1 MFFLLPSIRM
11 SACVKMQTRKYAFRN
26 SPPYP
31 ANQCKSMKKRGNDGM
46 MYVSQPDKNGVYK
59 WAPVTKTLKN
69 KATKATSKEIQML
82 AKKYMVSP
90 SGSTKELAHRLV
102 ELRGASITNKKDKHI
117 IEQFLTHSTPSTKR
131 WGFVPA

>member
-1 MFFLLPSIRM
+1 
-11 SACVKMQTRKYAFRN
+11 
-26 SPPYP
+26 
-31 ANQCKSMKKRGNDGM
+31 MKKRGNDGM

-59 WAPVTKTLKN
+59 WTVSNAKSKATLKN
-69 KATKATSKEIQML
+69 KAAKATSKEIQML

-102 ELRGASITNKKDKHI
+102 ELRGASITNKKDKRI
-117 IEQFLTHSTPSTKR
+117 IEQFLKTSTPSTKR

>member
-1 MFFLLPSIRM
+1 
-11 SACVKMQTRKYAFRN
+11 MQTRKYAFRN
-26 SPPYP
+26 SPPYS

-59 WAPVTKTLKN
+59 WTVSNAKSKATLKN
-69 KATKATSKEIQML
+69 KATKATQAAKATSKDIQML
-82 AKKYMVSP
+82 AKKYLVSP
-90 SGSTKELAHRLV
+90 SGSNKELAHRLV
-102 ELRGASITNKKDKHI
+102 ELRGASVTNKKDKRI

>member
-1 MFFLLPSIRM
+1 
-11 SACVKMQTRKYAFRN
+11 MQTRKYAFRN

-31 ANQCKSMKKRGNDGM
+31 ANQCKSMKKRGNDGA
-46 MYVSQPDKNGVYK
+46 MYVSQADKNGVYK
-59 WAPVTKTLKN
+59 WVPVSNAKSKATLKN
-69 KATKATSKEIQML
+69 KAAKATSKEIQML

-102 ELRGASITNKKDKHI
+102 ELRGASVTNQTDRRI
-117 IEQFLTHSTPSTKR
+117 IEQFLKTSTPSTKR

>member
-1 MFFLLPSIRM
+1 
-11 SACVKMQTRKYAFRN
+11 
-26 SPPYP
+26 
-31 ANQCKSMKKRGNDGM
+31 MKKRGNDGK
-46 MYVSQPDKNGVYK
+46 MYLSQADKNGVYK
-59 WAPVTKTLKN
+59 WVPVSNTTR

-102 ELRGASITNKKDKHI
+102 ELRGASVTNKKDKGI
-117 IEQFLTHSTPSTKR
+117 IEQFLKTSTPSTKR

>member
-1 MFFLLPSIRM
+1 
-11 SACVKMQTRKYAFRN
+11 MQTRKYAFRN

-59 WAPVTKTLKN
+59 WTVTKSKATLKN
-69 KATKATSKEIQML
+69 KAAKATKATSKDIQML
-82 AKKYMVSP
+82 AKKYLVSP
-90 SGSTKELAHRLV
+90 SGSNKELAHRLV
-102 ELRGASITNKKDKHI
+102 ELRGASVTNKKDKGI